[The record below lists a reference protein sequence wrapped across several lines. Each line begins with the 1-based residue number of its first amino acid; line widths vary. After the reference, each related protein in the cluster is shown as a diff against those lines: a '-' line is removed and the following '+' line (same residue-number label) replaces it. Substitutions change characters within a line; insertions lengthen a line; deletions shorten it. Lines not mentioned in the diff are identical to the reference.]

1 MKTFLICLFLL
12 FPSLANSRTL
22 ILIVDV
28 SASISSDNKILVKES
43 YTKAFDELYLFEG
56 LYLEVLLFGNNV
68 LLAGSGTIDD
78 VKKQFDMP
86 TEQGIDSTCL
96 EKPLQLVLDRYDTF
110 SKPVVIDITS
120 DGAPNCNEWEKI
132 PSLLDA
138 LEEKGAVINTLY
150 VVNPNMK
157 QSILAEEYRRGRG
170 SFSMSVT
177 SYNDFEEAL
186 FRKLTAEIALME

>member
-22 ILIVDV
+22 ILIVDI

-56 LYLEVLLFGNNV
+56 LYLEVLLFGDIV
-68 LLAGSGTIDD
+68 TLAGSGTIDE

-86 TEQGIDSTCL
+86 TEQGMDNTCL
-96 EKPLQLVLDRYDTF
+96 EKPLRLVLDRYETF
-110 SKPVVIDITS
+110 TKPVVIDITS
-120 DGAPNCNEWEKI
+120 DGAPNCNDWKDI
-132 PSLLDA
+132 SVILDE
-138 LEEKGAVINTLY
+138 LEEKGAIVNTLY
-150 VVNPNMK
+150 VVNSNMK

-170 SFSMSVT
+170 SFAMSVT

-186 FRKLTAEIALME
+186 FRKLTAEIALMK

>member
-1 MKTFLICLFLL
+1 MKAFLICLFLL
-12 FPSLANSRTL
+12 FPSFANSRTL
-22 ILIVDV
+22 ILIVDI

-56 LYLEVLLFGNNV
+56 LYLEVLLFGDNV
-68 LLAGSGTIDD
+68 TPAGNGTIDQ
-78 VKKQFDMP
+78 VKEKFDMP
-86 TEQGIDSTCL
+86 VTQGLDSTCL
-96 EKPLQLVLDRYDTF
+96 EKPLQLVLERYETYPE
-110 SKPVVIDITS
+110 PVVIDITS

-132 PSLLDA
+132 PSLLDV
-138 LEEKGAVINTLY
+138 LEDKGAVINTLY

-170 SFSMSVT
+170 SFSMSVS

-186 FRKLTAEIALME
+186 FRKLTAEIALMK